1 MRILIT
7 GGGHVGTLIARRLV
21 REKNEVVIVEQDA
34 KRCVLLDEMLDAKVV
49 RGSAASVKTLKEAG
63 IADAEMLI
71 AVTQTDEVNV
81 LACMVAQAESNV
93 RVKVARL
100 RTHEVEHWR
109 RVTRKIGLN
118 IDLIIHPETDVA
130 ERIMRVVAIPGVSDI
145 LDFADGEAR
154 LFGMNVEPDSWL
166 AGKTL
171 EELDRSSPPSN
182 SLIVLIFRG
191 QQVIIPHGAQ
201 DLRPGDHI
209 YTMAT
214 RKNLNEVLSFM
225 GIERN
230 DSFERVFIVGGKQI
244 GIHVAE
250 LLEKQRVQAKL
261 FERDAARCEKIAA
274 ILDRTIVINGD
285 GTDQATLEEE
295 NIAGVDAFLALTNED
310 EVNIIACLLA
320 RRLDARKVVALINR
334 PHYLAMAQR
343 LGINATIAPRIAAV
357 DRILQFVRKGRVLSV
372 TTFRE
377 EEAEA
382 IELIATDSKKY
393 VGRRLRDIRFPR
405 GAIVGA
411 IVRPDGEVIVPRGEV
426 SIQARDR
433 VIFFALES
441 AVPELES
448 EFLVEPKRETA

>member
-1 MRILIT
+1 
-7 GGGHVGTLIARRLV
+7 
-21 REKNEVVIVEQDA
+21 
-34 KRCVLLDEMLDAKVV
+34 
-49 RGSAASVKTLKEAG
+49 
-63 IADAEMLI
+63 
-71 AVTQTDEVNV
+71 
-81 LACMVAQAESNV
+81 
-93 RVKVARL
+93 
-100 RTHEVEHWR
+100 
-109 RVTRKIGLN
+109 
-118 IDLIIHPETDVA
+118 
-130 ERIMRVVAIPGVSDI
+130 
-145 LDFADGEAR
+145 
-154 LFGMNVEPDSWL
+154 
-166 AGKTL
+166 
-171 EELDRSSPPSN
+171 
-182 SLIVLIFRG
+182 
-191 QQVIIPHGAQ
+191 
-201 DLRPGDHI
+201 
-209 YTMAT
+209 
-214 RKNLNEVLSFM
+214 
-225 GIERN
+225 
-230 DSFERVFIVGGKQI
+230 
-244 GIHVAE
+244 
-250 LLEKQRVQAKL
+250 QRVQAKL